1 MRCSALQAAM
11 AKADAIHVQL
21 TAEPTRLLV
30 LSHAPTL
37 LPIEHSSHPG
47 WGIERCAATLNPCEY
62 YGFRPAVVA
71 TAQWAL
77 AASHAYGVAV
87 GPSRCAWRRFVV
99 SVLVRTMSASGTPAV
114 LTVYAGAA
122 TPV

>member
-21 TAEPTRLLV
+21 TAEPTRVLV

-71 TAQWAL
+71 TAQWAW
-77 AASHAYGVAV
+77 AASHAYGW
-87 GPSRCAWRRFVV
+87 PSA
-99 SVLVRTMSASGTPAV
+99 LHGAHGGASLFQCSFGR
-114 LTVYAGAA
+114 
-122 TPV
+122 